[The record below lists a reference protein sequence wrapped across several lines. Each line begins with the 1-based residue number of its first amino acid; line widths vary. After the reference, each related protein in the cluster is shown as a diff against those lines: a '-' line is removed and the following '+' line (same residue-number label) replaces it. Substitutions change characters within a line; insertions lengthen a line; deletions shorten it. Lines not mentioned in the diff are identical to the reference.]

1 MEKGKFNIVIGL
13 QAGSE
18 SKGKAAAF
26 LVEKFT
32 PDLLVGNFS
41 PNAGHTLIIRGKK
54 IVSHNIPVSAAISK
68 ARLILGAGSAININT
83 LKNDLLECKVPRSR
97 VFIDR
102 NAVIIQEKHIKEEA
116 KKLLH
121 IASTLQGVG
130 SAYSDRLMRTGGRIV
145 AEDFRKQLEPIG
157 SVVDTS
163 VIINN
168 TLKKNGIVMGEMT
181 QGFDLDILH
190 GIKYPFTTS
199 RPINPSQMLSD
210 CGVSPKFLGTV
221 YGVFRPYPIR
231 VGNAEGFSGP
241 YEGGKEITW
250 DRIRRRCG
258 APYDITEYT
267 TTTKRKRRVFEFSDI
282 RFKKALEVVNPD
294 CLVLNFANYIDWK
307 VFGVT
312 KGSQLTTKV
321 NKFIDRIEDE
331 HGLAIGLVGTGPNHR
346 QIIDLLYNYK
356 IPSSRGLL
364 YFAARGRAAP
374 QFPLTRRV
382 RECGNLD
389 KLINE

>member
-26 LVEKFT
+26 LVEKFE

-41 PNAGHTLIIRGKK
+41 PNAGHTLIIDGKK
-54 IVSHNIPVSAAISK
+54 TVSYNIPVSALVSK
-68 ARLILGAGSAININT
+68 APLILGAGSAININI
-83 LKNDLLECKVPRSR
+83 LKRDLLECKVPKSR

-116 KKLLH
+116 RKLLH

-130 SAYSDRLMRTGGRIV
+130 YAYSDRLMRTGDRIV
-145 AEDFRKQLEPIG
+145 AEDFKKQLESIG
-157 SVVDTS
+157 KVVDTS
-163 VIINN
+163 IIVND
-168 TLKKNGIVMGEMT
+168 TLEKGGIVMGEMT

-210 CGVSPKFLGTV
+210 SGVSPKFLGTV

-241 YEGGKEITW
+241 YEDGKEITW
-250 DRIRRRCG
+250 DCVRERCN
-258 APYDITEYT
+258 APYDITEHT
-267 TTTKRKRRVFEFSDI
+267 TTTKRVRRVFEFSHI
-282 RFKKALEVVNPD
+282 RFKKALEIVRPD
-294 CLVLNFANYIDWK
+294 CLVLNFANYVDWK

-312 KGSQLTTKV
+312 KGFQLTSKV
-321 NKFIDRIEDE
+321 NEFIDQIEDRY
-331 HGLAIGLVGTGPNHR
+331 GLAIGLIGTGPNHD
-346 QIIDLLYNYK
+346 QMIDLLYNYM

-364 YFAARGRAAP
+364 YYAAHGQAP
-374 QFPLTRRV
+374 AQFPLRRRV
-382 RECGNLD
+382 REESLWYKDC
-389 KLINE
+389 